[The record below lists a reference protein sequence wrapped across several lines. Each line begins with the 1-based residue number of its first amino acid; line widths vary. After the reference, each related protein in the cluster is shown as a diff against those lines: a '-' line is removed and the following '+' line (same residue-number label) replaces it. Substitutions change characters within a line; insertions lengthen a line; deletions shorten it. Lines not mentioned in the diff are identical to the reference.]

1 MRFGRFEFVE
11 RTGELLKDGVSLK
24 LTGQALQLFA
34 ILLERAGE
42 MVTREELQQRLWPH
56 DSFGDFDHKINAA
69 VNRMR
74 QVLGDSAESPQYIET
89 LPRRGYRFIAVPEPE
104 QQSSPQPHPAVPKPK
119 PKPTFPF
126 KTAALIALPLLVLL
140 VVAGFWRLRRESPRA
155 RDPES
160 FKVMPIT
167 SLPGGEYHPA
177 FSPDGTRI
185 A

>member
-34 ILLERAGE
+34 ILLERPGE
-42 MVTREELQQRLWPH
+42 IVTREELQQRLWPD

-74 QVLGDSAESPQYIET
+74 QVLGDSAESPLYIET
-89 LPRRGYRFIAVPEPE
+89 LPRRGYRFIAAPEPE
-104 QQSSPQPHPAVPKPK
+104 PQLLSPPAPR
-119 PKPTFPF
+119 PF
-126 KTAALIALPLLVLL
+126 GWYRRRLSVMRLAALLLALLATAVI
-140 VVAGFWRLRRESPRA
+140 WR
-155 RDPES
+155 
-160 FKVMPIT
+160 
-167 SLPGGEYHPA
+167 
-177 FSPDGTRI
+177 TRPTQPPVK